1 MISLNDI
8 KQAASKLTGRILRTP
23 LIYSA
28 SFSKMTGAE
37 VFLKLENL
45 QETGSFKLRGATN
58 KIQVL
63 LPKISGAGVVA
74 ASAGNHAQGVALA
87 ARRAGLAATIVMPE
101 WASISKQQATAG
113 YGGHVVLEGQ
123 SIGECIQKAESLAA
137 EGMHFIHPF
146 DDPDIIAGQGTI
158 GLEILDDLADP
169 DMIVLPIGGGG
180 LISGVATAVKALRPQ
195 TEIVGVQAAACP
207 SALRALEVGRA
218 ERIEAG
224 RSLADGIT
232 VKQLGEAPFGII
244 RRLVDHIALVDE
256 DEIATAILTLLERK
270 RILSEGAG
278 AVAMA
283 ALMHG
288 LRERAT
294 GKRVVLVVS
303 GGNVDSPLLDRIIR
317 QGLFR
322 NGRYMRF
329 SVILSDVPGSLH
341 RMLGTVAELK
351 ANVLHIHHDRSGAN
365 LPIHLTRVM
374 LEVETRGHDHI
385 RDLSDALRQA
395 GYQVGRSR

>member
-1 MISLNDI
+1 MISLDDI
-8 KQAASKLTGRILRTP
+8 KQAASRLDGRILRTP
-23 LIYSA
+23 LIFSP

-37 VFLKLENL
+37 VYLKLENL

-58 KIQVL
+58 KIQAM
-63 LPKISGAGVVA
+63 LPRLGGAGVVA

-87 ARRAGLAATIVMPE
+87 ARRAGLQSTIVMPE
-101 WASISKQQATAG
+101 WASITKQQATAG
-113 YGGHVVLEGQ
+113 YGGQVVLEGL
-123 SIGECIQKAESLAA
+123 SIGDCIRKAQSLAA
-137 EGMHFIHPF
+137 EGMHFIHPY
-146 DDPDIIAGQGTI
+146 DDPDIMAGQGTI
-158 GLEILDDLADP
+158 GIEILEELADVA
-169 DMIVLPIGGGG
+169 MIVVPIGGGG
-180 LISGVATAVKALRPQ
+180 LIAGVATAVKALRPE

-207 SALRALEVGRA
+207 SAIRALESGHSVWVEGD
-218 ERIEAG
+218 

-232 VKQLGEAPFGII
+232 VKQVGELPFAVI
-244 RRLVDHIALVDE
+244 RRLVDHVALVEE

-270 RILSEGAG
+270 RILAEGAG

-288 LRERAT
+288 LRDRAA
-294 GKRVVLVVS
+294 GKKVVLLVS

-322 NGRYMRF
+322 SGRYMRF
-329 SVILSDVPGSLH
+329 GVTLPDTPGSLH
-341 RMLGTVAELK
+341 RMLGTVAALK
-351 ANVLHIHHDRSGAN
+351 ANVLHIHHDRSGGH

-385 RDLSDALRQA
+385 RDLLETLKQA
-395 GYQVGRSR
+395 GYEAQPR

>member
-1 MISLNDI
+1 VISLNDI
-8 KQAASKLTGRILRTP
+8 KQAASNLAGRILRTP
-23 LIYSA
+23 LIYSP

-58 KIQVL
+58 KIQAL
-63 LPKISGAGVVA
+63 LPKIRVAGVVA

-101 WASISKQQATAG
+101 WASITKQQATAG

-123 SIGECIQKAESLAA
+123 SIGECIQKAENLAA

-146 DDPDIIAGQGTI
+146 DDPEIIAGQGTV
-158 GLEILDDLADP
+158 GLEILDDLTDP

-180 LISGVATAVKALRPQ
+180 LISGVATAVKSLRPQ
-195 TEIVGVQAAACP
+195 TGIVGVQAAACP
-207 SALRALEVGRA
+207 SALRALEAGRTV
-218 ERIEAG
+218 RVEAG

-232 VKQLGEAPFGII
+232 VKQLGEVPFSII
-244 RRLVDHIALVDE
+244 RNLVDHIALVEE
-256 DEIATAILTLLERK
+256 DEIAAAILTLLERR

-288 LRERAT
+288 LGERAR
-294 GKRVVLVVS
+294 GKKVVLVVS

-341 RMLGTVAELK
+341 RMLGTVAAMK

-374 LEVETRGHDHI
+374 LEVETRGHDHT
-385 RDLSDALRQA
+385 RDLSDALQQA
-395 GYQVGRSR
+395 GYQVQPR